1 MTLSDGSALRK
12 HYKYYQRKGQPLEV
26 SEAKEN
32 YWKSGSL
39 FIEGPWKESIMLKQA
54 LWLVVMVLGNT
65 SLLKKVE
72 HH

>member
-32 YWKSGSL
+32 Y
-39 FIEGPWKESIMLKQA
+39 
-54 LWLVVMVLGNT
+54 
-65 SLLKKVE
+65 
-72 HH
+72 

>member
-1 MTLSDGSALRK
+1 
-12 HYKYYQRKGQPLEV
+12 V
-26 SEAKEN
+26 SETKEN
-32 YWKSGSL
+32 YWKSGSP